1 MEEAGFVIMVVKEV
15 GKFCIPGYCNES
27 ARPDTL
33 AELSKVRGWFATYVS
48 GRIIDELIRY
58 NYNHGMLTEVIV
70 YGRKPSQE

>member
-1 MEEAGFVIMVVKEV
+1 MEEAGFVDVVVKDV

-27 ARPDTL
+27 MRTHTM

-58 NYNHGMLTEVIV
+58 VYNRGMLTEVIV
-70 YGRKPSQE
+70 YGRKP